1 LDATNCSGP
10 SKVVGIDAIV
20 EMRISSTL
28 LKPAACLLVGASAVF
43 GCTAANAAM
52 IVNAYNSGTDTV
64 IDFSG
69 TIDTSGFTFLR
80 TNLNSSLF
88 RAGGASSN
96 AAFLNNPSLTA
107 PIYIFTPASAV
118 TDVGISDTIYSA
130 TSSIGDSFGFNL
142 SLNYIFLASDYGS
155 GNPLAG
161 SQTYSQSL
169 GTLGLAA
176 GNSYNLTAGN
186 NTITFNV
193 STSNPAAVPAPLP
206 LLGLPAVLFYTRKL
220 KKRIK
225 ASREISS
232 SSLV

>member
-1 LDATNCSGP
+1 MI
-10 SKVVGIDAIV
+10 VGIDALV
-20 EMRISSTL
+20 AVRISSTL
-28 LKPAACLLVGASAVF
+28 LKPAVCLLVGASAFF
-43 GCTAANAAM
+43 GCTAANAVM
-52 IVNAYNSGTDTV
+52 IVNAYTSGTDTV

-69 TIDTSGFTFLR
+69 TIDTSGFTFSNINPSASR
-80 TNLNSSLF
+80 F

-96 AAFLNNPSLTA
+96 AVFLNSPSSNVPA
-107 PIYIFTPASAV
+107 YIFTPASAV
-118 TDVGISDTIYSA
+118 TDVGISDTIYNA

-206 LLGLPAVLFYTRKL
+206 ILGLPAVLFYTRKL